1 MAVGIAISPIPI
13 IAVIL
18 MLFSA
23 RAVKLGPAFMVGWI
37 GGLLIGGGILLAIAD
52 PAGVS
57 SDDGDPSTLSSIFHL
72 VLGLALLFLAYRQWQ
87 KRPKPGEHPELPKAL
102 QAVDKLSVPVAL
114 GMGALLSTINPKN
127 LILLAG
133 GATAIASVG
142 LSTSESAIALLVF
155 VLIASV
161 SIIVPVVW
169 YLVDRDRASKSLA
182 RLRDWLAQ
190 NNAVVMMV
198 LLLVIGVSQIGTAI
212 SGLFG

>member
-1 MAVGIAISPIPI
+1 MAVGIAISPVPI

-23 RAVKLGPAFMVGWI
+23 RASRLGPAFMVGWI
-37 GGLLIGGGILLAIAD
+37 GGLLIGGAILLAVAD

-57 SDDGDPSTLSSIFHL
+57 DDDGASTTSSIIHL
-72 VLGLALLFLAYRQWQ
+72 ALGLALVFLAYRQWQ

-102 QAVDKLSVPVAL
+102 QAVDKLSIPVAL

-142 LSTSESAIALLVF
+142 LSTADAAIALLVF

-169 YLVDRDRASKSLA
+169 YLVDRDRASHSLA

-190 NNAVVMMV
+190 HNAVVMMV

-212 SGLFG
+212 SGLSD

>member
-57 SDDGDPSTLSSIFHL
+57 DDGAPSTLSSVIHL

-133 GATAIASVG
+133 GVTAIASVG

-155 VLIASV
+155 VVIASV

-169 YLVDRDRASKSLA
+169 YLVDRDRASKSLSG
-182 RLRDWLAQ
+182 LRDWLAYH
-190 NNAVVMMV
+190 NAVVMMV
-198 LLLVIGVSQIGTAI
+198 LLLIIGVSQIGTAI
-212 SGLFG
+212 SGLSS